1 MPRLG
6 FTPVTPPGSTGGN
19 VTFVKPNIGQSEIPR
34 RLQAAKV
41 NVRLDTHWM
50 RLSPSVYNDMAD
62 VERFLD
68 AIS

>member
-1 MPRLG
+1 MIASRYQKYE
-6 FTPVTPPGSTGGN
+6 STGGN
-19 VTFVKPNIGQSEIPR
+19 VTFVKPNLGHTEIPR

-41 NVRLDTHWM
+41 NVRLDTHRM
-50 RLSPSVYNDMAD
+50 RLSPSIYNDMKD